1 MNKRRDFLKKAGL
14 LGAFTASGLPAW
26 AQHRPRQKRAEP
38 YVNFTRDGLDFAPG
52 EYARLLTEIDK
63 ATPIAPDSYGNGGIV
78 AQLEEK
84 IAAKLG
90 KEAAVYMPTGT
101 LANLIAVRQHSRPQ
115 RRRVLVQ
122 AASHLYNDT
131 GDGAQLLAGLN
142 LVPLRSGER
151 QFALADVE
159 AEYQR
164 ATRGRVRSEIG
175 VIAIESPVRRVH
187 NRVFDYDEMQKI
199 AAWAHQHEVK
209 MHLDGARLFNM
220 PAHTGISVREYAA
233 LFDTVYVSL
242 YKDFNAASGAV
253 LVGSAAFCEGLY
265 HTRRMFGGSMPQAWP
280 FAAVALQYID
290 SFEQD
295 YRQALQRVKQVFAG
309 LESYRLSAL
318 PHGTNVMKLE
328 VHQGDPTAIRDK
340 LLQDNIKLPQ
350 PAADFHGFYIK
361 VNPSIL
367 RTPADALRQ
376 ALAAAAG

>member
-26 AQHRPRQKRAEP
+26 AQTGPRPKRMAP

-52 EYARLLTEIDK
+52 DYARLLSEIDK
-63 ATPIAPDSYGNGGIV
+63 ATPIEPDSYGNGGII

-101 LANLIAVRQHSRPQ
+101 LANLIAVRQHSRPH

-142 LVPLRSGER
+142 LMPLRAGER
-151 QFALADVE
+151 QFTLADVE
-159 AEYQR
+159 AEFQR
-164 ATRGRVRSEIG
+164 AVRGRVRNEIG
-175 VIAIESPVRRVH
+175 VIAIESPVRRAH
-187 NRVFDYDEMQKI
+187 NQVFDYSEMQKI
-199 AAWAHQHEVK
+199 AAWARQHEVK

-220 PAHTGISVREYAA
+220 PAHTGISVKEYAA

-253 LVGSAAFCEGLY
+253 LVGPAAFCEGLY

-295 YRQALQRVKQVFAG
+295 YRQALQQVKQVFDG
-309 LESYRLSAL
+309 LNGYKLSAL

-328 VHQGDPTAIRDK
+328 VRHGDPAAIRNK

-350 PAADFHGFYIK
+350 PAADFPGFYIK
-361 VNPSIL
+361 VNPSVL
-367 RTPADALRQ
+367 RRPADALRQ
-376 ALAAAAG
+376 VLAAAAG